1 MITLTINLE
10 NLTYMNYIHNIIYS
24 FYLLLLLLPLYF
36 NLRKERVALTILQS
50 NIVQRSLSVL
60 LFSTYYL
67 SLCRWHTLANIFWV
81 MASQRKVL
89 FGWFIYS
96 LFISLCNI
104 PRMQWIECQV
114 SGKINNGF
122 GIVAAIQLSLMI
134 LGRNDKHTWSL
145 IHIGDLFHVHC
156 LLIELTSV
164 FCNLF
169 MRYSRLL
176 EPFHKQFV
184 RKVQLMH
191 ASRVLVG
198 VRLTRFLG
206 PL

>member
-1 MITLTINLE
+1 
-10 NLTYMNYIHNIIYS
+10 
-24 FYLLLLLLPLYF
+24 
-36 NLRKERVALTILQS
+36 
-50 NIVQRSLSVL
+50 
-60 LFSTYYL
+60 
-67 SLCRWHTLANIFWV
+67 
-81 MASQRKVL
+81 
-89 FGWFIYS
+89 
-96 LFISLCNI
+96 
-104 PRMQWIECQV
+104 MQWIECQV

>member
-1 MITLTINLE
+1 MVLWSMSGQTDAIP
-10 NLTYMNYIHNIIYS
+10 
-24 FYLLLLLLPLYF
+24 LP
-36 NLRKERVALTILQS
+36 I
-50 NIVQRSLSVL
+50 
-60 LFSTYYL
+60 FSTYYL

-96 LFISLCNI
+96 LFISWYNI
-104 PRMQWIECQV
+104 PRMHWIECQV

-122 GIVAAIQLSLMI
+122 GILAAIQIRLMF

-145 IHIGDLFHVHC
+145 IHKGDLFHVHC
-156 LLIELTSV
+156 LLIKLTRV

-176 EPFHKQFV
+176 ESFHKQFV